1 MPIKAVSV
9 PPFRGDHSQ
18 SMTPQFHGSPLF
30 PAGGGERPSAEY
42 HQLAQDPAMIH
53 GMRTF
58 QACMPSPRFQSN
70 TRVKR
75 SMAPGRWLFSAARL
89 SNQYLR

>member
-1 MPIKAVSV
+1 MRNTINMPIKAVSV

-42 HQLAQDPAMIH
+42 HQLAQDPGWPYSSLGNPDGKYQPMDIP
-53 GMRTF
+53 
-58 QACMPSPRFQSN
+58 QP
-70 TRVKR
+70 
-75 SMAPGRWLFSAARL
+75 
-89 SNQYLR
+89 